1 MKERQFVHD
10 VVAAAAAAA
19 VLDDWQRDAQTVVV
33 HAEVVNVNDWQ
44 RPDVGMLLVL

>member
-1 MKERQFVHD
+1 MNERQFVHD
-10 VVAAAAAAA
+10 VVAAAAA

-44 RPDVGMLLVL
+44 RPDAGMLLVL